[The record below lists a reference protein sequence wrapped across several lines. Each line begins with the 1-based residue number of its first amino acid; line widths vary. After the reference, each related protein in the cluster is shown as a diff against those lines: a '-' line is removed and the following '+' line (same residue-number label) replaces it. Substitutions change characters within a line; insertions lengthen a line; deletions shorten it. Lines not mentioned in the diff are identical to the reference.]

1 MQRFAGAATAESPGL
16 TPLTGQYS
24 RPGETWVCYPFANP
38 DAFFLTQRDQS
49 SGAQHCVRL
58 HDLELAAKLEYYT
71 AKTISIIETLPIPPV
86 P

>member
-1 MQRFAGAATAESPGL
+1 
-16 TPLTGQYS
+16 
-24 RPGETWVCYPFANP
+24 
-38 DAFFLTQRDQS
+38 
-49 SGAQHCVRL
+49 VRL